1 MYLVLDSDTIFV
13 ILLLYIIALDF
24 KSNKVD
30 VVEVQTI
37 NFNSEV

>member
-13 ILLLYIIALDF
+13 ILLLYIIAVDF
-24 KSNKVD
+24 KSNK

-37 NFNSEV
+37 NFNSQV

>member
-13 ILLLYIIALDF
+13 ILLLYIIAVDF
-24 KSNKVD
+24 KLNK

-37 NFNSEV
+37 NFNSQV